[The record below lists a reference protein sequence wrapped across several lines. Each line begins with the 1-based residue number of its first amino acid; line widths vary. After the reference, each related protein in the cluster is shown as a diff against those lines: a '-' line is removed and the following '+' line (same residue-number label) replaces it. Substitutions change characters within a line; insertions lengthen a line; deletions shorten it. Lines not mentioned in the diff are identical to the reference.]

1 MKMLPAGKL
10 PPEAL
15 ERLFKRIG
23 VSDPRVLLG
32 PGRGIDFGAVDFGEK
47 VLVASTDPITGAV
60 EDIGFYAVHVNAND
74 VAVSGARP
82 RWFLITILLP
92 EGSDEGLPER
102 IMGEVDREAK
112 KLGIAVIGGHTEV
125 TPGLDRPIVVGTM
138 LGEVERKKLVRPDG
152 ARPGDAIVMTKWAGL
167 EGTSIIAREKRDELV
182 SVFGKAFVERAA
194 SLIDYISVVPDA
206 MIAADFGVNAMHDPT
221 EGGIANGLHEM
232 ADSTDLGL
240 KVFPERIPIRK
251 ETRAICEYYG
261 LNPSALIGSGSLL
274 IAVERDRAETLV
286 EALLSKGIHATIIG
300 EFLRDEKRVAVV
312 GGEER
317 PFPRPENDEL
327 WKVFGGD

>member
-1 MKMLPAGKL
+1 MIL
-10 PPEAL
+10 
-15 ERLFKRIG
+15 R
-23 VSDPRVLLG
+23 
-32 PGRGIDFGAVDFGEK
+32 DF
-47 VLVASTDPITGAV
+47 AS
-60 EDIGFYAVHVNAND
+60 
-74 VAVSGARP
+74 
-82 RWFLITILLP
+82 
-92 EGSDEGLPER
+92 
-102 IMGEVDREAK
+102 
-112 KLGIAVIGGHTEV
+112 
-125 TPGLDRPIVVGTM
+125 
-138 LGEVERKKLVRPDG
+138 
-152 ARPGDAIVMTKWAGL
+152 
-167 EGTSIIAREKRDELV
+167 
-182 SVFGKAFVERAA
+182 
-194 SLIDYISVVPDA
+194 
-206 MIAADFGVNAMHDPT
+206 AMHDPT

-232 ADSTDLGL
+232 ADSAGLGL

-286 EALLSKGIHATIIG
+286 EALLSKGIHSTIIG